1 MFTLLADGPDAAPP
15 AYRRAAAF
23 SISRLLVEGS
33 KDRKESLDVILSQIH
48 QPFLRVVK
56 PSHPDDLAGPE
67 QPRAT
72 DCIATLQ
79 TILVNTDPSPVLL
92 STVFTPI
99 APALY
104 AILMCL
110 DSKKT
115 ADPAL
120 RETVKGLLGTWSRIV
135 SAQEV
140 EQVCWSIIEGE
151 GGYWKIDIAGEIIQT
166 AEYFFPCILARRKA
180 DRGVLTGP
188 QLPKVSRSSRQNRW
202 KKLRRV
208 ENLTS
213 IPIRLVSGP
222 TLFTLSDFS
231 RR

>member
-1 MFTLLADGPDAAPP
+1 MG
-15 AYRRAAAF
+15 
-23 SISRLLVEGS
+23 
-33 KDRKESLDVILSQIH
+33 VILSQIH
-48 QPFLRVVK
+48 RPFLQVTESSRGDDFVV
-56 PSHPDDLAGPE
+56 SE
-67 QPRAT
+67 QPSIT
-72 DCIATLQ
+72 SCISTLQ
-79 TILVNTDPSPVLL
+79 TILINTDPSPVLL

-135 SAQEV
+135 SAQEA

-151 GGYWKIDIAGEIIQT
+151 GGSWNVDIAGEIVQT
-166 AEYFFPCILARRKA
+166 AEYFSSCVLARRKA
-180 DRGVLTGP
+180 DCGVIAGLR
-188 QLPKVSRSSRQNRW
+188 LPKVSRFSHQSRW
-202 KKLRRV
+202 KKLRRA

-213 IPIRLVSGP
+213 TPICLVSGP
-222 TLFTLSDFS
+222 TLHTLSDF
-231 RR
+231 